1 MADDLYEQ
9 AFQIQSEIK
18 ELSKMI
24 KEKEAEFSEI
34 VNEIRKNNVQPIG
47 YELRPATT
55 PNRIVNKEWFK
66 TYEPE
71 IYEQCV
77 HVSHPS
83 AVSIM
88 TAICGDY
95 RTFMNMIRE
104 SKREMFDESAVI
116 TMSDLEKVVG
126 KDEIKAIEEDGGITR
141 DKVKSYKI
149 VELPEFQKNLN
160 LKRAAEGAEE

>member
-1 MADDLYEQ
+1 MSDPYEQ
-9 AFQIQSEIK
+9 AFRIQAEIK
-18 ELSKMI
+18 ELSKLM
-24 KEKEAEFSEI
+24 KEKEAEFAEIVSEI
-34 VNEIRKNNVQPIG
+34 KKKNIQPIG
-47 YELRPATT
+47 YELRPSVT
-55 PNRIVNKEWFK
+55 PSRVVNKEWFK

-71 IYEQCV
+71 IYEKCV
-77 HVSHPS
+77 HVSHPQ

-95 RTFMNMIRE
+95 RTFQSMIRE
-104 SKREMFDESAVI
+104 AQPEMFEENAVL
-116 TMSDLEKVVG
+116 TLSDVEKVVG

-141 DKVKSYKI
+141 SEVRSFKV